1 MANKITE
8 EQLHAE
14 YNNAVTQTARYHED
28 PNGLFSLE
36 TVLNTWDDFL
46 IKLSQCDELDAVNK
60 ARLEILASQVIIA
73 LKRKPTSRTSN

>member
-1 MANKITE
+1 M
-8 EQLHAE
+8 
-14 YNNAVTQTARYHED
+14 
-28 PNGLFSLE
+28 
-36 TVLNTWDDFL
+36 DDFL